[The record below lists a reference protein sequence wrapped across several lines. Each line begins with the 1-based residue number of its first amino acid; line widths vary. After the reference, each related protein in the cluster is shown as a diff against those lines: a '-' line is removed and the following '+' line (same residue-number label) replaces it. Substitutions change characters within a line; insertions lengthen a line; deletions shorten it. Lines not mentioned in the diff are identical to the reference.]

1 MTRITR
7 LKCISAGMMIF
18 CFLLIG
24 TAFAEKANPQTK
36 ATYTISGIT
45 LDQTADGLQL
55 VIQGRTPPTYT
66 MYELFDPLR
75 IVLDIADAKLVDSS
89 ALPVNLPQGPV
100 QDIKNIA
107 LTDQDPAIA
116 RLEIYL
122 SGDPAY
128 TIERKGN
135 NIVVS
140 FAKTMPLPPQLEQAA
155 PETTE
160 AAPQQSAT
168 IASPTT
174 HPASQL
180 QDIEIDTTNP
190 AETRVFIK
198 TDGPITDF
206 KKAHLVKGGGR
217 PARMYID
224 LANVALPRGNTLQH
238 TVGTALGKIRAA
250 QRNSAVRIVFD
261 SGLKDL
267 FTYELENRADGLL
280 VKIAEP
286 SAPVAAP
293 IVAGLINQPASKQS
307 ATKKQGAA
315 KKIESRQGEA
325 KTLPSPSEP
334 EPSLSAEVAPPEVIA
349 AAAPEAITQELIV
362 PKFSSA
368 KVKPKN
374 IAAKPFPASKAD
386 KADKSA
392 PPAQKVSAKTSKADS
407 FAFAGYEKQKI
418 TVDFFKIDLHN
429 VFRLF
434 GEISGQNIVV
444 DEEVKGTLTLALNDI
459 PWDFALDIIL
469 NLKDLQKEERFNTIV
484 ISPKS
489 KQFQW
494 PKAATEAVAVKGG
507 ENLEAISVKQRLETP
522 KGVIEAKALIQQATA
537 AEKSNQYEKALALY
551 EAAFSSWPENAGLA
565 SRISSLCLTQLG
577 MSAKAVHYAKAT
589 LTLEPAN
596 AGAALQAAIGSA
608 NMKKTEAAK
617 AYFDLAIS
625 GETPP
630 SEALI
635 SYASFA
641 EEYQS
646 YNGALALLARHEA
659 LFGDTLDTL
668 VAKARILDKLGHSA
682 QAVAAYN
689 AVLLSGYTVP
699 EDLQQFIKGRIAAAN

>member
-1 MTRITR
+1 MTPLITR
-7 LKCISAGMMIF
+7 LKWISAGLMIF
-18 CFLLIG
+18 CFLMNG
-24 TAFAEKANPQTK
+24 TTFAQKPVSTAKN
-36 ATYTISGIT
+36 AYTISGIT
-45 LDQTADGLQL
+45 FDQSADGLQL
-55 VIQGRTPPTYT
+55 VVQGRTPPTYT

-75 IVLDIADAKLVDSS
+75 IVLDIADAKLADSTVI
-89 ALPVNLPQGPV
+89 PVNLPQGPV
-100 QDIKNIA
+100 LDIKNIA
-107 LTDQDPAIA
+107 LTDQEPAIA

-122 SGDPAY
+122 SDDPAY

-140 FAKTMPLPPQLEQAA
+140 FAKTMPLPPQLAQAA
-155 PETTE
+155 TE
-160 AAPQQSAT
+160 AETEPQQPAT
-168 IASPTT
+168 AATAISPPSTQ
-174 HPASQL
+174 PASLL

-190 AETRVFIK
+190 SETQIFIK
-198 TDGPITDF
+198 TNGPITNYQ
-206 KKAHLVKGGGR
+206 KAHLVKSGGL

-224 LANVALPRGNTLQH
+224 IANVALPRGSALQH
-238 TVGTALGKIRAA
+238 TVGTALAKIRAA
-250 QRNSAVRIVFD
+250 QRKSTVRIVFD

-267 FTYELENRADGLL
+267 FTYEVENKPDGLL

-286 SAPVAAP
+286 SASTTAPVVAGIIKQDAPKKAATRQREAKMVPSQPEQEAAP
-293 IVAGLINQPASKQS
+293 SLPVEAALPEATPAP
-307 ATKKQGAA
+307 A
-315 KKIESRQGEA
+315 
-325 KTLPSPSEP
+325 
-334 EPSLSAEVAPPEVIA
+334 PEVIA
-349 AAAPEAITQELIV
+349 PELII
-362 PKFSSA
+362 PKFTSTTIKA
-368 KVKPKN
+368 KPKTVAAGPSQEPK
-374 IAAKPFPASKAD
+374 AAKAA
-386 KADKSA
+386 
-392 PPAQKVSAKTSKADS
+392 PAQKSSEKTSKADS

-469 NLKDLQKEERFNTIV
+469 NLKELQKEERFNTIV

-507 ENLEAISVKQRLETP
+507 ERLEAISVKQRLETP
-522 KGVIEAKALIQQATA
+522 KGVVEAKTLIQQANA
-537 AEKSNQYEKALALY
+537 AEKNGQLEKALALY
-551 EAAFSSWPENAGLA
+551 ENAFNNWPENAQLA
-565 SRISSLCLTQLG
+565 SRIASLCLTQLG
-577 MSAKAVHYAKAT
+577 MNAKAVHYAKAT

-596 AGAALQAAIGSA
+596 TGAALQAAIGSA
-608 NMKKTEAAK
+608 NMRKTEAAK
-617 AYFDLAIS
+617 AYFDLAIN
-625 GETPP
+625 GETPS

-689 AVLLSGYTVP
+689 AVLLSGYTIP
-699 EDLQQFIKGRIAAAN
+699 DDLQQFIKGRIAAAN

>member
-1 MTRITR
+1 MTPVITR
-7 LKCISAGMMIF
+7 LKCISAGLMIF
-18 CFLLIG
+18 CFLVTG
-24 TAFAEKANPQTK
+24 TTFAQKTGSQTK
-36 ATYTISGIT
+36 AAYTISGIT

-55 VIQGRTPPTYT
+55 VVQGGTPPTYT

-75 IVLDIADAKLVDSS
+75 IVLDIADARLLDST
-89 ALPVNLPQGPV
+89 AIPVNLPQGPV
-100 QDIKNIA
+100 QEIKNIA

-122 SGDPAY
+122 SDDPAY

-140 FAKTMPLPPQLEQAA
+140 FAKTMPLAAHIEQAA
-155 PETTE
+155 TEPEQQP
-160 AAPQQSAT
+160 APAVSPQS
-168 IASPTT
+168 
-174 HPASQL
+174 HPASML
-180 QDIEIDTTNP
+180 EDIEIDTTNP

-198 TDGPITDF
+198 TNGPITDF
-206 KKAHLVKGGGR
+206 QKAHLVKRGAL

-224 LANVALPRGNTLQH
+224 IANVVLPGKMLQH

-261 SGLKDL
+261 SGLKEL
-267 FTYELENRADGLL
+267 FTYELENRPDGLL

-286 SAPVAAP
+286 SAPMAAP
-293 IVAGLINQPASKQS
+293 VVAGIMKHSAPPNTTEARQPETKMLPAQSQPAH
-307 ATKKQGAA
+307 
-315 KKIESRQGEA
+315 
-325 KTLPSPSEP
+325 
-334 EPSLSAEVAPPEVIA
+334 SLSAAELAPPA
-349 AAAPEAITQELIV
+349 ASAPAAPVQEAIAPELIV
-362 PKFSSA
+362 PKFASTA
-368 KVKPKN
+368 KAKPKSV
-374 IAAKPFPASKAD
+374 AAKPSPEPKTAKGTA
-386 KADKSA
+386 SA
-392 PPAQKVSAKTSKADS
+392 PSQKASEKTAKADS

-444 DEEVKGTLTLALNDI
+444 DEGVSGTLTLALNDI

-469 NLKDLQKEERFNTIV
+469 NLKELQKEERFNTIV
-484 ISPKS
+484 ISPKT

-494 PKAATEAVAVKGG
+494 PKAATEAVSIKGG
-507 ENLEAISVKQRLETP
+507 EKIEALSVKQRLETP
-522 KGVIEAKALIQQATA
+522 KGVVEAKSLIQQATA
-537 AEKSNQYEKALALY
+537 AEKSGQLEKALSLY
-551 EAAFSSWPENAGLA
+551 ESAFNNWPENAQLA
-565 SRISSLCLTQLG
+565 SRIASLCLTQLG
-577 MSAKAVHYAKAT
+577 LNAKAVHYAKAT

-596 AGAALQAAIGSA
+596 AEAALQAAIGSA

-617 AYFDLAIS
+617 TYFDLAIS

-646 YNGALALLARHEA
+646 YNGALALLDRHEA

-682 QAVAAYN
+682 QAAAAYN
-689 AVLLSGYTVP
+689 AVLLSGYAVP
-699 EDLQQFIKGRIAAAN
+699 EDLRQFIKGRIAAAN

>member
-1 MTRITR
+1 MTPLIITR
-7 LKCISAGMMIF
+7 LKCISVGLMIF
-18 CFLLIG
+18 CFLLTG
-24 TAFAEKANPQTK
+24 TTFAQKPSAQTK
-36 ATYTISGIT
+36 TTYTISGIA

-55 VIQGRTPPTYT
+55 IVQGKTPPTYT

-75 IVLDIADAKLVDSS
+75 IVLDIADARLLDSTVIP
-89 ALPVNLPQGPV
+89 LNLPQGPV
-100 QDIKNIA
+100 QDIKNVS
-107 LTDQDPAIA
+107 LTDQEPAIT

-122 SGDPAY
+122 SDDPAY

-140 FAKTMPLPPQLEQAA
+140 FAKTMSLPPQLTQTA
-155 PETTE
+155 TE
-160 AAPQQSAT
+160 AEPQPVI
-168 IASPTT
+168 IASPAAR
-174 HPASQL
+174 PASML

-190 AETRVFIK
+190 AETQVFIK
-198 TDGPITDF
+198 TNGPIVNF
-206 KKAHLVKGGGR
+206 KKAHLVKSGGR
-217 PARMYID
+217 PDRMYID
-224 LANVALPRGNTLQH
+224 IANLALPRGNTLQH
-238 TVGTALGKIRAA
+238 TVGTALAKIRAG
-250 QRNSAVRIVFD
+250 QRKSAVRIVFD
-261 SGLKDL
+261 SGLREL
-267 FTYELENRADGLL
+267 FSYEVESRPDGLL

-286 SAPVAAP
+286 SASAAAP
-293 IVAGLINQPASKQS
+293 IVAGLIKQETAKPAETQM
-307 ATKKQGAA
+307 
-315 KKIESRQGEA
+315 
-325 KTLPSPSEP
+325 LPPQP
-334 EPSLSAEVAPPEVIA
+334 EPTPSLPVEVVLPEATAIP
-349 AAAPEAITQELIV
+349 APEAIAPELIV
-362 PKFSSA
+362 PKLTSTQA
-368 KVKPKN
+368 KPK
-374 IAAKPFPASKAD
+374 IVAAKPVQEPKTAKAVAPAA
-386 KADKSA
+386 
-392 PPAQKVSAKTSKADS
+392 AQKASEKTSKADS

-444 DEEVKGTLTLALNDI
+444 DEGVTGTLTLALNDI

-484 ISPKS
+484 ISPKA

-507 ENLEAISVKQRLETP
+507 ERIEALSVKQRLETP
-522 KGVIEAKALIQQATA
+522 KGVVEAKTLIQQATA
-537 AEKSNQYEKALALY
+537 AEKNGQLEKALSLY
-551 EAAFSSWPENAGLA
+551 EAAFNNWPENAQLA
-565 SRISSLCLTQLG
+565 SRIASLCLAQLG
-577 MSAKAVHYAKAT
+577 LNAKAVHYAKAT

-596 AGAALQAAIGSA
+596 AEAALQAAIGSA

-617 AYFDLAIS
+617 TYFDLAIS
-625 GETPP
+625 GESPA

-659 LFGDTLDTL
+659 LYGDTLDTL

-699 EDLQQFIKGRIAAAN
+699 EDLQQFIKGRINAAN

>member
-1 MTRITR
+1 MTPLITR
-7 LKCISAGMMIF
+7 LKCISAGLMIF
-18 CFLLIG
+18 CFLLTG
-24 TAFAEKANPQTK
+24 TTFAQKAASQTK

-45 LDQTADGLQL
+45 LNQTADGLQL
-55 VIQGRTPPTYT
+55 VVLGRTPPTYT

-75 IVLDIADAKLVDSS
+75 IVLDIADAKLIDSA
-89 ALPVNLPQGPV
+89 ALPINLPQGPV

-107 LTDQDPAIA
+107 LTDQEPAIA

-122 SGDPAY
+122 SDDPAY

-140 FAKTMPLPPQLEQAA
+140 FAKTMPLPPQLVQAA
-155 PETTE
+155 TEPEAE
-160 AAPQQSAT
+160 PQPAIIAKPSAR
-168 IASPTT
+168 
-174 HPASQL
+174 PASML

-190 AETRVFIK
+190 AETQVFIK
-198 TDGPITDF
+198 TNGPITDF
-206 KKAHLVKGGGR
+206 KKAHLAKGGGR
-217 PARMYID
+217 PDRMYID
-224 LANVALPRGNTLQH
+224 LANIALPRGNTLQH
-238 TVGTALGKIRAA
+238 TVGTALAKIRAG

-261 SGLKDL
+261 SGLKEL
-267 FTYELENRADGLL
+267 FTYELENRPDGLL

-286 SAPVAAP
+286 SAPIAAP
-293 IVAGLINQPASKQS
+293 SVAGLIKQE
-307 ATKKQGAA
+307 ATKKP
-315 KKIESRQGEA
+315 EPRQREA
-325 KTLPSPSEP
+325 KMLPSQP
-334 EPSLSAEVAPPEVIA
+334 EPATSLPIEVLPPEEIA
-349 AAAPEAITQELIV
+349 APAPEVLAPELIV
-362 PKFSSA
+362 PKFTSA
-368 KVKPKN
+368 KTKPKTV
-374 IAAKPFPASKAD
+374 ITKPSQEPKTAKVA
-386 KADKSA
+386 
-392 PPAQKVSAKTSKADS
+392 AQKASEKTSKADS

-444 DEEVKGTLTLALNDI
+444 DEGVTGTLTLALNDI

-494 PKAATEAVAVKGG
+494 PKGATDAIAVKGG
-507 ENLEAISVKQRLETP
+507 ERLEAISVKQRLETP
-522 KGVIEAKALIQQATA
+522 KGVIEAKTLIQQATA
-537 AEKSNQYEKALALY
+537 AEKSGQLEKALSLY
-551 EAAFSSWPENAGLA
+551 ESAFNNWPENAQLA
-565 SRISSLCLTQLG
+565 SRIASLCLTQLG
-577 MSAKAVHYAKAT
+577 LNAKAVHYAKAT

-596 AGAALQAAIGSA
+596 SGAALQAAIGSA

-617 AYFDLAIS
+617 AYFDLAVS
-625 GETPP
+625 GETPA

-646 YNGALALLARHEA
+646 YNGALTLLARHEA

>member
-1 MTRITR
+1 MTPLIITR
-7 LKCISAGMMIF
+7 LKCISAGLMIF
-18 CFLLIG
+18 CFLVTG
-24 TAFAEKANPQTK
+24 TTFAQKTSAQTK
-36 ATYTISGIT
+36 TTYTISGIT

-55 VIQGRTPPTYT
+55 IVQGKTPPTYT

-75 IVLDIADAKLVDSS
+75 IVLDIADARLLDSTVIP
-89 ALPVNLPQGPV
+89 LNLPQGPV
-100 QDIKNIA
+100 QDIKNVS
-107 LTDQDPAIA
+107 LTDQEPAIA

-122 SGDPAY
+122 SDDPAY

-140 FAKTMPLPPQLEQAA
+140 FAKTMSLPPQLTQ
-155 PETTE
+155 TGTE
-160 AAPQQSAT
+160 AEPQPAI
-168 IASPTT
+168 IASSSAR
-174 HPASQL
+174 PASML

-190 AETRVFIK
+190 AETQVLIK
-198 TDGPITDF
+198 TNGPIVNF
-206 KKAHLVKGGGR
+206 KKAHLVKSSGR
-217 PARMYID
+217 PDRMYID
-224 LANVALPRGNTLQH
+224 IANLALPRGNTLQH
-238 TVGTALGKIRAA
+238 TVGTALAKIRAG
-250 QRNSAVRIVFD
+250 QRKSAVRVVFD
-261 SGLKDL
+261 SGLKEL
-267 FTYELENRADGLL
+267 FSYEVENRPDGLL

-286 SAPVAAP
+286 SASVAAP
-293 IVAGLINQPASKQS
+293 IVAGIIKQE
-307 ATKKQGAA
+307 AA
-315 KKIESRQGEA
+315 KKTEPLPAEA
-325 KTLPSPSEP
+325 QMLPSQP
-334 EPSLSAEVAPPEVIA
+334 ETTPSLPVAVVLPEATAIP
-349 AAAPEAITQELIV
+349 APEAVAPELIV
-362 PKFSSA
+362 PKLASTQT
-368 KVKPKN
+368 KPKAVATKPALEPKTAKAVAP
-374 IAAKPFPASKAD
+374 AA
-386 KADKSA
+386 
-392 PPAQKVSAKTSKADS
+392 AQKASEKTSKADS

-444 DEEVKGTLTLALNDI
+444 DEGVTGTLTLALNDI

-469 NLKDLQKEERFNTIV
+469 NLKELQKEERFNTIV
-484 ISPKS
+484 ISPKA

-507 ENLEAISVKQRLETP
+507 ERIEALSVKQRLETP
-522 KGVIEAKALIQQATA
+522 KGVVEAKTLIQQATA
-537 AEKSNQYEKALALY
+537 AEKNGQFEKALSLY
-551 EAAFSSWPENAGLA
+551 EAAFNNWPENAQLA
-565 SRISSLCLTQLG
+565 SRIASLCLTQLG
-577 MSAKAVHYAKAT
+577 LNAKAVHYAKAT

-646 YNGALALLARHEA
+646 YNGAMALLDRHEA

-699 EDLQQFIKGRIAAAN
+699 EDLQQFIKGRINAAN

>member
-1 MTRITR
+1 MTPLITR
-7 LKCISAGMMIF
+7 LKCISAGLMIF
-18 CFLLIG
+18 CFLVTG
-24 TAFAEKANPQTK
+24 AAFAKETASQTN
-36 ATYTISGIT
+36 ATYAISGIT
-45 LDQTADGLQL
+45 LDPTADGLQL
-55 VIQGRTPPTYT
+55 VVQGQTPPTYT

-75 IVLDIADAKLVDSS
+75 IVLDIADAKLIDST
-89 ALPVNLPQGPV
+89 AIPANLPQGPV
-100 QDIKNIA
+100 QEIKSIA

-140 FAKTMPLPPQLEQAA
+140 FAKTMSMPPQLAQTA
-155 PETTE
+155 PEPKAE
-160 AAPQQSAT
+160 QPAAAA
-168 IASPTT
+168 IASS
-174 HPASQL
+174 PAPRASML

-190 AETRVFIK
+190 SETRVFIK
-198 TDGPITDF
+198 TNGPVTDF
-206 KKAHLVKGGGR
+206 QKAHLVKRGAL

-224 LANVALPRGNTLQH
+224 IANLALPGKMLQH
-238 TVGTALGKIRAA
+238 TVGTALAKIRAA

-261 SGLKDL
+261 SGLKEL
-267 FTYELENRADGLL
+267 FAYEVENRPDGLL
-280 VKIAEP
+280 VKITEP
-286 SAPVAAP
+286 SAAVAASD
-293 IVAGLINQPASKQS
+293 VAALPKQD
-307 ATKKQGAA
+307 AA
-315 KKIESRQGEA
+315 KKPEPPQEQEATMLPAQTEPAPSQTVKGET
-325 KTLPSPSEP
+325 TLPE
-334 EPSLSAEVAPPEVIA
+334 AVVATPA
-349 AAAPEAITQELIV
+349 AEAIAPELIV
-362 PKFSSA
+362 PKFSST
-368 KVKPKN
+368 KVKPKTG
-374 IAAKPFPASKAD
+374 AAKPSQALKAAAPA
-386 KADKSA
+386 
-392 PPAQKVSAKTSKADS
+392 AQKKIAEKTSKADS

-444 DEEVKGTLTLALNDI
+444 DEGVTGTLTLALNDI

-469 NLKDLQKEERFNTIV
+469 NLKELQKEERFNTIV
-484 ISPKS
+484 ISPKT

-494 PKAATEAVAVKGG
+494 PKAATEAVSIKGG
-507 ENLEAISVKQRLETP
+507 ERVEALSVQQRLETP
-522 KGVIEAKALIQQATA
+522 KGVVEAKALIQQATA
-537 AEKSNQYEKALALY
+537 AEKSGQLEKALSLY
-551 EAAFSSWPENAGLA
+551 ESAFTNWPDNAQLA
-565 SRISSLCLTQLG
+565 SRIASLCLTQLG
-577 MSAKAVHYAKAT
+577 LNAKAVHYAKAT
-589 LTLEPAN
+589 LTLEPGN

-646 YNGALALLARHEA
+646 YNGAMALLDRHEA

-689 AVLLSGYTVP
+689 AILLSGYTVP

>member
-1 MTRITR
+1 MTPLIITR
-7 LKCISAGMMIF
+7 LKCISAGLMIF
-18 CFLLIG
+18 CFLVTG
-24 TAFAEKANPQTK
+24 TTFAQKTSAQTK
-36 ATYTISGIT
+36 TTYTISGIT

-55 VIQGRTPPTYT
+55 IVQGKTPPTYT

-75 IVLDIADAKLVDSS
+75 IVLDIADAKLLDSTVI
-89 ALPVNLPQGPV
+89 PVNLPQGPV

-107 LTDQDPAIA
+107 LTDQEPAIA

-122 SGDPAY
+122 SDDPAY

-140 FAKTMPLPPQLEQAA
+140 FAKTMPLPPQLTQTATEAGPQAA
-155 PETTE
+155 I
-160 AAPQQSAT
+160 
-168 IASPTT
+168 IASPAAR
-174 HPASQL
+174 PASML

-190 AETRVFIK
+190 AETQVFIK
-198 TDGPITDF
+198 TNGPIVNF
-206 KKAHLVKGGGR
+206 QKAHLVKGSGR
-217 PARMYID
+217 PDRMYID
-224 LANVALPRGNTLQH
+224 IANLALPRGNTLQH
-238 TVGTALGKIRAA
+238 TVGTALAKIRAG
-250 QRNSAVRIVFD
+250 QRKSAVRVVFD
-261 SGLKDL
+261 SGLKEL
-267 FTYELENRADGLL
+267 FSYEVENRPDGLL
-280 VKIAEP
+280 IKIAEP
-286 SAPVAAP
+286 SASVAAP
-293 IVAGLINQPASKQS
+293 IVAGIIKQE
-307 ATKKQGAA
+307 AA
-315 KKIESRQGEA
+315 KKTEPLPAAEA
-325 KTLPSPSEP
+325 QMLPSQPQP
-334 EPSLSAEVAPPEVIA
+334 TPSLPVEVVLPEAAAIPAPE
-349 AAAPEAITQELIV
+349 AAAPELIV
-362 PKFSSA
+362 PKLA
-368 KVKPKN
+368 RTQAKPKTV
-374 IAAKPFPASKAD
+374 AAKPAQEPKTAKAAAPA
-386 KADKSA
+386 
-392 PPAQKVSAKTSKADS
+392 PAQKVSEKTSKADS

-444 DEEVKGTLTLALNDI
+444 DEGVTGTLTLALNDI

-469 NLKDLQKEERFNTIV
+469 NLKELQKEERFNTIV
-484 ISPKS
+484 ISPKA

-507 ENLEAISVKQRLETP
+507 EKIEAISVKQRLETP
-522 KGVIEAKALIQQATA
+522 KGVVEAKTLIQQATA
-537 AEKSNQYEKALALY
+537 AEKNGQLEKALSLY
-551 EAAFSSWPENAGLA
+551 ESAFNNWPENAQLA
-565 SRISSLCLTQLG
+565 SRIASLCLTQLG
-577 MSAKAVHYAKAT
+577 LNAKAVHYAKAT

-596 AGAALQAAIGSA
+596 AEAALQAAIGSA

-617 AYFDLAIS
+617 TYFDLAIS

-659 LFGDTLDTL
+659 LYGDTLDTL

-699 EDLQQFIKGRIAAAN
+699 EDLQQFIKGRITAAN

>member
-1 MTRITR
+1 MTSPITR
-7 LKCISAGMMIF
+7 LKCISAGLMIF
-18 CFLLIG
+18 CFLLSG
-24 TAFAEKANPQTK
+24 TTFAQKTAPQTK
-36 ATYTISGIT
+36 AAYTISGIT

-55 VIQGRTPPTYT
+55 VVQGPTPPTYT

-75 IVLDIADAKLVDSS
+75 IVLDIADAKLVDST
-89 ALPVNLPQGPV
+89 AIPVNLPQGPV
-100 QDIKNIA
+100 QEIKNIA
-107 LTDQDPAIA
+107 LADQDPAIA

-140 FAKTMPLPPQLEQAA
+140 FAKTMPLPSQLTQTP
-155 PETTE
+155 PE
-160 AAPQQSAT
+160 SAT
-168 IASPTT
+168 EQPPSTTASL
-174 HPASQL
+174 PAPRASML

-190 AETRVFIK
+190 SETRVFIK
-198 TDGPITDF
+198 TNGPVTDF
-206 KKAHLVKGGGR
+206 QKAHLVKRGAL

-224 LANVALPRGNTLQH
+224 IANIALPGKMLQH
-238 TVGTALGKIRAA
+238 TVGTALAKIRAA

-267 FTYELENRADGLL
+267 FTYELENRPDGLL

-286 SAPVAAP
+286 SASVAAP
-293 IVAGLINQPASKQS
+293 SVAGIIKPE
-307 ATKKQGAA
+307 ATA
-315 KKIESRQGEA
+315 KKSTPRQQEA
-325 KTLPSPSEP
+325 KTLPPAQPQSEPIPSSLPPAEVVPSE
-334 EPSLSAEVAPPEVIA
+334 ETAAPV
-349 AAAPEAITQELIV
+349 PEAIAPELIV
-362 PKFSSA
+362 PKFASA
-368 KVKPKN
+368 MTKPKAVAPKQAKGLKTAK
-374 IAAKPFPASKAD
+374 AAAS
-386 KADKSA
+386 S
-392 PPAQKVSAKTSKADS
+392 PAQKASEKTSKADS

-444 DEEVKGTLTLALNDI
+444 DEGVTGTLTLALNDI

-469 NLKDLQKEERFNTIV
+469 NLKELQKEERFNTIV
-484 ISPKS
+484 ISPKT

-494 PKAATEAVAVKGG
+494 PKAATEAVSVKGG
-507 ENLEAISVKQRLETP
+507 ERMEAISVKQRLETP
-522 KGVIEAKALIQQATA
+522 KGVVEAKTLIQQATA
-537 AEKSNQYEKALALY
+537 AEKNGQLEKALSLY
-551 EAAFSSWPENAGLA
+551 EAAFNNWPENAQLA

-577 MSAKAVHYAKAT
+577 MNAKAVHYAKAA

-625 GETPP
+625 GDAPS

-646 YNGALALLARHEA
+646 YNGAMALLARHEA

-699 EDLQQFIKGRIAAAN
+699 ADLQQFIKGRIAAAN

>member
-1 MTRITR
+1 MTPPITR
-7 LKCISAGMMIF
+7 LKSISAGLMIF
-18 CFLLIG
+18 CFLLTG
-24 TAFAEKANPQTK
+24 TAFAQKTASQTK
-36 ATYTISGIT
+36 AAYIISGIT
-45 LDQTADGLQL
+45 LDQTGDGLQL
-55 VIQGRTPPTYT
+55 VVQGRTPPTYT

-75 IVLDIADAKLVDSS
+75 IVLDIADASLVDSA

-100 QDIKNIA
+100 QEIKNIA

-122 SGDPAY
+122 SDDPAY

-140 FAKTMPLPPQLEQAA
+140 FAKTMSMPPQITQTASEPEAEQQAA
-155 PETTE
+155 
-160 AAPQQSAT
+160 AL
-168 IASPTT
+168 
-174 HPASQL
+174 ASQPIPAASML

-190 AETRVFIK
+190 NETRVFIK
-198 TDGPITDF
+198 TNGPIKDF
-206 KKAHLVKGGGR
+206 QKAHLVKRGAL

-224 LANVALPRGNTLQH
+224 IANVALPGKMLQH
-238 TVGTALGKIRAA
+238 TVGTALAKIRAA

-267 FTYELENRADGLL
+267 FTYEVENKPDGLL
-280 VKIAEP
+280 VKIVEP
-286 SAPVAAP
+286 GATSAAPSVAAG
-293 IVAGLINQPASKQS
+293 IVKQNTPKKAETRQPE
-307 ATKKQGAA
+307 T
-315 KKIESRQGEA
+315 
-325 KTLPSPSEP
+325 KTLPSQPVPAPSQPAEIALP
-334 EPSLSAEVAPPEVIA
+334 ETPAPAPAQETIA
-349 AAAPEAITQELIV
+349 SELIV

-368 KVKPKN
+368 KAKPKSV
-374 IAAKPFPASKAD
+374 AAKPSQEPKPAKATAPAPSP
-386 KADKSA
+386 KASE
-392 PPAQKVSAKTSKADS
+392 KTTKADS

-444 DEEVKGTLTLALNDI
+444 DEGVNGTLTLALNDI

-469 NLKDLQKEERFNTIV
+469 NLKELQKEERFNTIV
-484 ISPKS
+484 ISPKA

-494 PKAATEAVAVKGG
+494 PKASTEAVSIKGG
-507 ENLEAISVKQRLETP
+507 ERIEAISVKQRLETP
-522 KGVIEAKALIQQATA
+522 KGVVEAKTMIQQANA
-537 AEKSNQYEKALALY
+537 AEKSGQLEKALSLY
-551 EAAFSSWPENAGLA
+551 ESAFNNWPENGQLA
-565 SRISSLCLTQLG
+565 SRIASLCLTQLG
-577 MSAKAVHYAKAT
+577 LNAKAVHYAKAT

-646 YNGALALLARHEA
+646 YNGAMALLARHEA
-659 LFGDTLDTL
+659 LYGDTLDTL

>member
-1 MTRITR
+1 MTPLITR
-7 LKCISAGMMIF
+7 LKCISAGLMIF
-18 CFLLIG
+18 CFLLTG
-24 TAFAEKANPQTK
+24 TAFAQKASSQAK
-36 ATYTISGIT
+36 AAYTISGIT
-45 LDQTADGLQL
+45 LNQTADGMQL
-55 VIQGRTPPTYT
+55 VVQGRTPPTYT
-66 MYELFDPLR
+66 MYELFEPLR
-75 IVLDIADAKLVDSS
+75 IVLDIADAKLVDS
-89 ALPVNLPQGPV
+89 AAMPVNLPQGPV
-100 QDIKNIA
+100 QDIKSIA
-107 LTDQDPAIA
+107 LNDQDPAIA

-140 FAKTMPLPPQLEQAA
+140 FAKSMPLPPQLTQEVV
-155 PETTE
+155 ETE
-160 AAPQQSAT
+160 AEQQAPPVAA
-168 IASPTT
+168 ASSR
-174 HPASQL
+174 PASML
-180 QDIEIDTTNP
+180 QDIVIDTTNP

-198 TDGPITDF
+198 TNGPVKDF
-206 KKAHLVKGGGR
+206 HKAHLVKGGGR

-224 LANVALPRGNTLQH
+224 IANVALPGKMLQH
-238 TVGTALGKIRAA
+238 TVGTALAKIRAA
-250 QRNSAVRIVFD
+250 QRKSAVRIVFD
-261 SGLKDL
+261 SGLNEL
-267 FTYELENRADGLL
+267 FSYELENRPDGLI
-280 VKIAEP
+280 VKIAEAS
-286 SAPVAAP
+286 SAGTDVAAAQTVSTSP
-293 IVAGLINQPASKQS
+293 VPHEDAKPAQP
-307 ATKKQGAA
+307 
-315 KKIESRQGEA
+315 
-325 KTLPSPSEP
+325 
-334 EPSLSAEVAPPEVIA
+334 VAPPVVAEIQESPMVA
-349 AAAPEAITQELIV
+349 TAPPAELII
-362 PKFSSA
+362 PKLSSA
-368 KVKPKN
+368 KPK
-374 IAAKPFPASKAD
+374 AKPAAEKTVAPKETPAPAKKGSEKA
-386 KADKSA
+386 
-392 PPAQKVSAKTSKADS
+392 QADS
-407 FAFAGYEKQKI
+407 LGFAGYEKQKI

-444 DEEVKGTLTLALNDI
+444 DEGVSGTLTLALNDI

-494 PKAATEAVAVKGG
+494 PKAAADAVAIKGG
-507 ENLEAISVKQRLETP
+507 ERVEAISVKQRLETP
-522 KGVIEAKALIQQATA
+522 KGVVEAKSLIERATA
-537 AEKSNQYEKALALY
+537 AEKNNQYEKALSLY
-551 EAAFSSWPENAGLA
+551 EAAFSNWPENAQLS
-565 SRISSLCLTQLG
+565 SRIASLCLTQLG
-577 MSAKAVHYAKAT
+577 MNAKAVHYAKAT

-617 AYFDLAIS
+617 TYFDLAIS
-625 GETPP
+625 GDAPS

-699 EDLQQFIKGRIAAAN
+699 DDLLQFIRGRIAAAN

>member
-1 MTRITR
+1 MTPLITR
-7 LKCISAGMMIF
+7 LKCISAGLMIF
-18 CFLLIG
+18 CFLLTG
-24 TAFAEKANPQTK
+24 TAFAQKASSQAK
-36 ATYTISGIT
+36 AAYTISGIT
-45 LDQTADGLQL
+45 LNQTADGMQL
-55 VIQGRTPPTYT
+55 VVQGRTPPTYT

-75 IVLDIADAKLVDSS
+75 IVLDIADAKLVDS
-89 ALPVNLPQGPV
+89 AAIPVNLPQGPV
-100 QDIKNIA
+100 QDIKSIA
-107 LTDQDPAIA
+107 LNDQDPAIA

-140 FAKTMPLPPQLEQAA
+140 FAQSMPLPPQLTQEVDEPATEQQALTVAA
-155 PETTE
+155 T
-160 AAPQQSAT
+160 S
-168 IASPTT
+168 SR
-174 HPASQL
+174 PASML

-198 TDGPITDF
+198 TNGPIVDF
-206 KKAHLVKGGGR
+206 HKAHLVKSGGR

-224 LANVALPRGNTLQH
+224 IANVVLPGKMLQH
-238 TVGTALGKIRAA
+238 TIGTALAKIRAA

-261 SGLKDL
+261 SGLNEL
-267 FTYELENRADGLL
+267 FSYELENRPDGLI
-280 VKIAEP
+280 VKIAEASSTDVAAAQTVSS
-286 SAPVAAP
+286 SAPQEEA
-293 IVAGLINQPASKQS
+293 QPMQ
-307 ATKKQGAA
+307 
-315 KKIESRQGEA
+315 
-325 KTLPSPSEP
+325 P
-334 EPSLSAEVAPPEVIA
+334 VAPVVPEILEPGMVA
-349 AAAPEAITQELIV
+349 T
-362 PKFSSA
+362 
-368 KVKPKN
+368 
-374 IAAKPFPASKAD
+374 
-386 KADKSA
+386 A
-392 PPAQKVSAKTSKADS
+392 PPAELIIPKLSSLKPKAKTAPEKAVIPKAASAPAKKGPEKAQADS
-407 FAFAGYEKQKI
+407 LSFAGYEKQKI

-444 DEEVKGTLTLALNDI
+444 DEGVSGTLTLALNDI

-494 PKAATEAVAVKGG
+494 PKAAADAVAIRGG
-507 ENLEAISVKQRLETP
+507 ERVEAISVQQRLETP
-522 KGVIEAKALIQQATA
+522 KGVVEAKNLIQQATD
-537 AEKSNQYEKALALY
+537 AEKSNQYEKALSLY
-551 EAAFSSWPENAGLA
+551 EAAFNNWPENAQLS
-565 SRISSLCLTQLG
+565 SRIASLCLTRLG
-577 MSAKAVHYAKAT
+577 MNAKAVHYAKAT
-589 LTLEPAN
+589 LTLEPSN

-625 GETPP
+625 GDTPS

-646 YNGALALLARHEA
+646 YNGALALLTRHEA

-682 QAVAAYN
+682 QAVTAYN

-699 EDLQQFIKGRIAAAN
+699 EDLLQFIKGRITAAN

>member
-1 MTRITR
+1 MIPLITR
-7 LKCISAGMMIF
+7 LKWITAGLMIF
-18 CFLLIG
+18 CFLATG
-24 TAFAEKANPQTK
+24 TTFAQKPASTAKA
-36 ATYTISGIT
+36 AYTISGIA
-45 LDQTADGLQL
+45 LDQTTDGLQL
-55 VIQGRTPPTYT
+55 IVQGRTPPTYT

-75 IVLDIADAKLVDSS
+75 IVLDIADAKLVDS
-89 ALPVNLPQGPV
+89 AAIPVNLPQGPV
-100 QDIKNIA
+100 LDIKNIA
-107 LTDQDPAIA
+107 LTDQEPAIA

-122 SGDPAY
+122 SDDPAY

-140 FAKTMPLPPQLEQAA
+140 FAKTMPLPPQLTQAA
-155 PETTE
+155 ASETETD
-160 AAPQQSAT
+160 PQQPVAAT
-168 IASPTT
+168 SRPST
-174 HPASQL
+174 HPASLL

-190 AETRVFIK
+190 SETQVFIK
-198 TDGPITDF
+198 TNGPITKF
-206 KKAHLVKGGGR
+206 QKAHLVKSGGL

-224 LANVALPRGNTLQH
+224 IANVALPRGNTLQH
-238 TVGTALGKIRAA
+238 TVGTALAKIRAA
-250 QRNSAVRIVFD
+250 QRNSTVRIVFD
-261 SGLKDL
+261 SGLKEL
-267 FTYELENRADGLL
+267 FTYEVENRPDGLL

-286 SAPVAAP
+286 SASVAVPA
-293 IVAGLINQPASKQS
+293 VAGVIKQD
-307 ATKKQGAA
+307 ATKKSAP
-315 KKIESRQGEA
+315 RQREA
-325 KTLPSPSEP
+325 KMPPLQPEQAASALPVETALP
-334 EPSLSAEVAPPEVIA
+334 EVAPAPEVIA
-349 AAAPEAITQELIV
+349 PELIIPKLSSAIKAKPKAVAALPAQAPKAAAKTV
-362 PKFSSA
+362 T
-368 KVKPKN
+368 
-374 IAAKPFPASKAD
+374 PASTQKA
-386 KADKSA
+386 SE
-392 PPAQKVSAKTSKADS
+392 KTSKADS

-444 DEEVKGTLTLALNDI
+444 DEGVNGTLTLALNDI

-469 NLKDLQKEERFNTIV
+469 NLKELQKEERFNTIV
-484 ISPKS
+484 ISPKA

-507 ENLEAISVKQRLETP
+507 EKMEAISVKQRLETP
-522 KGVIEAKALIQQATA
+522 KGIVEAKTLIQQANA
-537 AEKSNQYEKALALY
+537 AEKNGQLEKALSLY
-551 EAAFSSWPENAGLA
+551 EAAFSNWPENAQLA
-565 SRISSLCLTQLG
+565 SRIASLCLTQLG
-577 MSAKAVHYAKAT
+577 MNAKAVHYAKAT

-596 AGAALQAAIGSA
+596 TGAALQAAIGSA

-625 GETPP
+625 GETPS

-646 YNGALALLARHEA
+646 YNGALALLAKNEA

-699 EDLQQFIKGRIAAAN
+699 DDLQQFIKGRIAAAN

>member
-1 MTRITR
+1 MTPLITR
-7 LKCISAGMMIF
+7 LKGISAGLMIF
-18 CFLLIG
+18 CFLVTG
-24 TAFAEKANPQTK
+24 TTFAQQTASQAK
-36 ATYTISGIT
+36 ATYAISSIT
-45 LDQTADGLQL
+45 LEQTADGLQL
-55 VIQGRTPPTYT
+55 VVQGATPPTYT

-75 IVLDIADAKLVDSS
+75 IVLDIADARLLDST
-89 ALPVNLPQGPV
+89 AIPVNLPQGPV

-107 LTDQDPAIA
+107 LTDQEPAIA

-122 SGDPAY
+122 SDDPAY

-140 FAKTMPLPPQLEQAA
+140 FAKTMPLPPQIVQAT
-155 PETTE
+155 PGTE
-160 AAPQQSAT
+160 AEPQPAT
-168 IASPTT
+168 IAAPAAP
-174 HPASQL
+174 PASKL
-180 QDIEIDTTNP
+180 QDIEVDTTNP
-190 AETRVFIK
+190 AETQVFIK
-198 TDGPITDF
+198 TNGPIANF
-206 KKAHLVKGGGR
+206 QKAHLVKGSGR
-217 PARMYID
+217 PDRMYID
-224 LANVALPRGNTLQH
+224 IANLTLPRGYTLHH
-238 TVGTALGKIRAA
+238 TVGTALAKIRAG
-250 QRNSAVRIVFD
+250 QRKSAVRIVFD
-261 SGLKDL
+261 SGLKEL
-267 FTYELENRADGLL
+267 FTYEMENRPDGLL

-286 SAPVAAP
+286 SASVAAP
-293 IVAGLINQPASKQS
+293 GVAGIITQEPAKQPEPLPA
-307 ATKKQGAA
+307 
-315 KKIESRQGEA
+315 EA
-325 KTLPSPSEP
+325 KMLPSEP
-334 EPSLSAEVAPPEVIA
+334 ESAPSLPVEA
-349 AAAPEAITQELIV
+349 AALPEATAGPAPEAIASELIV
-362 PKFSSA
+362 PKFTSA
-368 KVKPKN
+368 QKKTKTA
-374 IAAKPFPASKAD
+374 AAKSPKTAKAAPSPAR
-386 KADKSA
+386 KS
-392 PPAQKVSAKTSKADS
+392 SEKTSKADS

-434 GEISGQNIVV
+434 GEISGQNVVV
-444 DEEVKGTLTLALNDI
+444 DEGVTGTLTLALNDI

-484 ISPKS
+484 ISPKA

-494 PKAATEAVAVKGG
+494 PKAATEAVSVRGG
-507 ENLEAISVKQRLETP
+507 ERIEALSVKQRLETP
-522 KGVIEAKALIQQATA
+522 KGVVEAKTLIQQAVA
-537 AEKSNQYEKALALY
+537 AEKNGQFEKALSLY
-551 EAAFSSWPENAGLA
+551 EAAFSNWPENAQLA
-565 SRISSLCLTQLG
+565 SRIASLCLTQLG
-577 MSAKAVHYAKAT
+577 LNAKAVHYAKAT

-646 YNGALALLARHEA
+646 YNGAMALLDKHEA

-699 EDLQQFIKGRIAAAN
+699 EDLQQFIKGRINAAN

>member
-1 MTRITR
+1 MTPLITR
-7 LKCISAGMMIF
+7 LKWISAGLMIF
-18 CFLLIG
+18 CFLVSG
-24 TAFAEKANPQTK
+24 TTFAQKTASTTK
-36 ATYTISGIT
+36 AAYTISGIT

-55 VIQGRTPPTYT
+55 IVQGRTPPTYT

-75 IVLDIADAKLVDSS
+75 IVLDIADAKLVDS
-89 ALPVNLPQGPV
+89 AVIPVNLPQGPV

-107 LTDQDPAIA
+107 LQDQEPAIA

-122 SGDPAY
+122 SDDPAY

-140 FAKTMPLPPQLEQAA
+140 FAKTMPLPPQLAQAA
-155 PETTE
+155 TETQPV
-160 AAPQQSAT
+160 AAAIS
-168 IASPTT
+168 SPST
-174 HPASQL
+174 HPASLL

-190 AETRVFIK
+190 AETQVFIK
-198 TDGPITDF
+198 TNGPITNF
-206 KKAHLVKGGGR
+206 QKAHLVKSSGL

-224 LANVALPRGNTLQH
+224 IANVALPRGNTLQH
-238 TVGTALGKIRAA
+238 TVGTALAKIRAA
-250 QRNSAVRIVFD
+250 QRNSTVRIVFD
-261 SGLKDL
+261 SGLKEL
-267 FTYELENRADGLL
+267 FTYEVENRPDGLL

-286 SAPVAAP
+286 SAPITATAP
-293 IVAGLINQPASKQS
+293 LVAGIIKQD
-307 ATKKQGAA
+307 AA
-315 KKIESRQGEA
+315 KKAPPRQREA
-325 KTLPSPSEP
+325 KMLPSQPEQTAPSPPVVEASLP
-334 EPSLSAEVAPPEVIA
+334 EITPASAPEVIA
-349 AAAPEAITQELIV
+349 PELII
-362 PKFSSA
+362 PKLSSA
-368 KVKPKN
+368 IRAKTKAVAASPSQEPKAVK
-374 IAAKPFPASKAD
+374 AAVPS
-386 KADKSA
+386 
-392 PPAQKVSAKTSKADS
+392 PAQKASEKTSKADS

-444 DEEVKGTLTLALNDI
+444 DEGVTGTLTLALNDI

-469 NLKDLQKEERFNTIV
+469 NLKELQKEERFNTIV
-484 ISPKS
+484 ISPKA

-507 ENLEAISVKQRLETP
+507 ERIEAISVKQRLETP
-522 KGVIEAKALIQQATA
+522 KGVIEAKTLIQQATA
-537 AEKSNQYEKALALY
+537 AEKSGQLEKALALY
-551 EAAFSSWPENAGLA
+551 EAAFTNWPENALLA
-565 SRISSLCLTQLG
+565 SRIASLCLTQLG
-577 MSAKAVHYAKAT
+577 MNAKAVHYAKAT

-646 YNGALALLARHEA
+646 YNGAMALLTRHEA

-668 VAKARILDKLGHSA
+668 VAKARILDKLGHST
-682 QAVAAYN
+682 QALAAYN

-699 EDLQQFIKGRIAAAN
+699 DDLQQFIKGRIAAAN